1 MIFWGI
7 YDLALLA
14 GPGRLANHWGY
25 YQDYIGLFNESNPSG
40 NVTSDGL
47 YIQLLQVAIGVG
59 VAVSVKRLAIGMF
72 LGRQTFSKLTFPLF
86 V

>member
-1 MIFWGI
+1 M
-7 YDLALLA
+7 
-14 GPGRLANHWGY
+14 
-25 YQDYIGLFNESNPSG
+25 FNESNPSG